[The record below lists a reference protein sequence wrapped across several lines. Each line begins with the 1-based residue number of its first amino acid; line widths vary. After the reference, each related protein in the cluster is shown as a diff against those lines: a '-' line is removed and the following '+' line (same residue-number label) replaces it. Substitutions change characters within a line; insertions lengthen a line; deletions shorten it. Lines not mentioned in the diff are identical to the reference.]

1 MILKVLLTTQ
11 IILMIFM
18 KMLTNTIQIR
28 NAKYWSFLMIWLL
41 MCLEIKKLIQIVTK
55 LYVRDRTLNI
65 SLVFIAKSDFTVS
78 KNYRLNLHIILLW
91 KFQTNEN
98 FNKSNLIIHQI
109 MNFKTLWIFIKNVLQ
124 NHTIFYLLILLLL
137 QIIFYVLERIF

>member
-1 MILKVLLTTQ
+1 MILKVLLTAQ

-41 MCLEIKKLIQIVTK
+41 MCSEIKKLIQIVTK

-78 KNYRLNLHIILLW
+78 KNYRLNLHTILLW
-91 KFQTNEN
+91 EFQTNEN

-124 NHTIFYLLILLLL
+124 NHIIFYLLILLLL
-137 QIIFYVLERIF
+137 QIILYVLERIF